1 MEDLLMKMSRLII
14 ENYRNFE
21 KIDLQIS
28 NLNVLFGVNDI
39 GKTNL
44 LSAIRMLLDPQCRR
58 IGFVDSDYHLKDTT
72 KKIRI
77 VLGIDV
83 SDEDDEDTK
92 KIFAKAKVIRSG
104 KDTLY
109 ISLETKY
116 NAENLFSEIQMSWG
130 DDLEDLESL
139 QLTQQFR
146 CEIDNIFNV
155 IYIDSSIQL
164 ENVFKRYARTLFQNP
179 KSLEESEKES
189 LGECIENLNSMIS
202 GIKLIDK
209 FQDDLSKEYG
219 HYREEEL
226 EIKIKS
232 EVEMDNIYSKLIPYI
247 SYENGKTYPTAGDG
261 RKKIVE
267 YSILGMESRES
278 EKKKVN
284 VFLIEELENHLHRS
298 LQISLSFQLFE
309 DRLFRHM
316 FITTHSSL
324 IVSRM
329 DKVTLVKLY
338 NPEKVCGKSVEYIVP
353 KEYKKNKAKLNTE
366 LSEAIFAEKVLLVEG
381 PSEKILF
388 ERVLGD
394 ISPKYECKDRYI
406 LQVDGVAFKTYYE
419 ILNKL
424 GIRCLIKTDNDLKYF
439 EKERKIEFSGINRCA
454 EIAKIGKKNKR
465 TLSLALSKEQFD
477 NNRKKYQLKYFNEF
491 EKTIVELKKRGIY
504 LSIIDLE
511 NDLYEV
517 ISKTM
522 DQYVKSAGGRTNPID
537 YLQKAKQNRMVELCE
552 RITKADSKAIFED
565 DKFLCIKELIQ

>member
-1 MEDLLMKMSRLII
+1 
-14 ENYRNFE
+14 
-21 KIDLQIS
+21 
-28 NLNVLFGVNDI
+28 
-39 GKTNL
+39 
-44 LSAIRMLLDPQCRR
+44 
-58 IGFVDSDYHLKDTT
+58 
-72 KKIRI
+72 
-77 VLGIDV
+77 
-83 SDEDDEDTK
+83 
-92 KIFAKAKVIRSG
+92 
-104 KDTLY
+104 
-109 ISLETKY
+109 
-116 NAENLFSEIQMSWG
+116 
-130 DDLEDLESL
+130 
-139 QLTQQFR
+139 
-146 CEIDNIFNV
+146 
-155 IYIDSSIQL
+155 
-164 ENVFKRYARTLFQNP
+164 
-179 KSLEESEKES
+179 
-189 LGECIENLNSMIS
+189 
-202 GIKLIDK
+202 
-209 FQDDLSKEYG
+209 
-219 HYREEEL
+219 
-226 EIKIKS
+226 
-232 EVEMDNIYSKLIPYI
+232 
-247 SYENGKTYPTAGDG
+247 
-261 RKKIVE
+261 
-267 YSILGMESRES
+267 
-278 EKKKVN
+278 
-284 VFLIEELENHLHRS
+284 
-298 LQISLSFQLFE
+298 
-309 DRLFRHM
+309 M

-381 PSEKILF
+381 PSEKIVF

>member
-1 MEDLLMKMSRLII
+1 MKLSRLIV
-14 ENYRNFE
+14 ENYRNF
-21 KIDLQIS
+21 KGIDLKIS
-28 NLNVLFGVNDI
+28 NLNVLFGINDI

-58 IGFVDSDYHLKDTT
+58 IGFVDSDYHLKDTS
-72 KKIRI
+72 KRIRI
-77 VLGIDV
+77 VLGIDI
-83 SDEDDEDTK
+83 SDEDDDDTK
-92 KIFAKAKVIRSG
+92 KIFAKAKVIGSG
-104 KDTLY
+104 NDTLY
-109 ISLETKY
+109 ISLETRY
-116 NAENLFSEIQMSWG
+116 NTENLFSEIQMSWG
-130 DDLEDLESL
+130 DDLEDLEPL
-139 QLTQQFR
+139 QMTQQFR
-146 CEIDNIFNV
+146 CDVDNIFNV

-179 KSLEESEKES
+179 KSIEESEKAN
-189 LGECIENLNSMIS
+189 LRECIETLNSTIS

-209 FQDDLSKEYG
+209 FQNDLSREYE
-219 HYREEEL
+219 HYREEGL

-232 EVEMDNIYSKLIPYI
+232 EIEMDNIYSKLVPYI

-267 YSILGMESRES
+267 YSILGMESRDS

-284 VFLIEELENHLHRS
+284 IFLIEELENHLHRS

-329 DKVTLVKLY
+329 DKVTLIKLY
-338 NPEKVCGKSVEYIVP
+338 NPENVCGKSVEYIVP
-353 KEYKKNKAKLNTE
+353 REYKKNKAKLNAE

-388 ERVLGD
+388 ERVLND
-394 ISPKYECKDRYI
+394 ISPKYECKGRYI

-419 ILNKL
+419 ILDKL
-424 GIRCLIKTDNDLKYF
+424 GIRCLIKTDNDLKYY
-439 EKERKIEFSGINRCA
+439 EEEGKIEFSGINRCA
-454 EIAKIGKKNKR
+454 EIAQLSKKNKR
-465 TLSLALSKEQFD
+465 ALTPVLSKKEFVKD
-477 NNRKKYQLKYFNEF
+477 RKQYQLKFFNEF
-491 EKTIVELKKRGIY
+491 SKTIEKLKAKGIY
-504 LSIIDLE
+504 LSTIDLE

-517 ISKTM
+517 IPKTM
-522 DQYVKSAGGRTNPID
+522 DQYVRSAGGRMNSIN
-537 YLQKAKQNRMVELCE
+537 YMQKAKQNRMVELCE
-552 RITKADSKAIFED
+552 RITKTDSKNIFEN

>member
-1 MEDLLMKMSRLII
+1 MKLSRLIV
-14 ENYRNFE
+14 ENYRNF
-21 KIDLQIS
+21 KDIDLEIS
-28 NLNVLFGVNDI
+28 NLNVLFGINDI

-58 IGFVDSDYHLKDTT
+58 VGFVDSDYHLKDTS

-92 KIFAKAKVIRSG
+92 KIFAKVKVIRSD

-109 ISLETKY
+109 ISLETQY
-116 NAENLFSEIQMSWG
+116 NTENLFSEIQMSWG
-130 DDLEDLESL
+130 DDLEDLEPL

-146 CEIDNIFNV
+146 CDVDNIFNV

-179 KSLEESEKES
+179 KSIEESEKAD
-189 LGECIENLNSMIS
+189 LRECIETLNSTIS

-209 FQDDLSKEYG
+209 FQNDLSREYE

-232 EVEMDNIYSKLIPYI
+232 EMEMDNIYSKLVPYI

-267 YSILGMESRES
+267 YSILGMESRDN

-284 VFLIEELENHLHRS
+284 IFLIEELENHLHRS

-329 DKVTLVKLY
+329 DKVTLIKLY
-338 NPEKVCGKSVEYIVP
+338 NPESVYGKSVEYIVP
-353 KEYKKNKAKLNTE
+353 RAYKKNKAKLNAE

-388 ERVLGD
+388 ERVLND
-394 ISPKYECKDRYI
+394 ISPKYECKGRYI

-419 ILNKL
+419 ILEKL
-424 GIRCLIKTDNDLKYF
+424 GIRCLVKTDNDLKYY
-439 EKERKIEFSGINRCA
+439 EDKGEIEFSGINRCA
-454 EIAKIGKKNKR
+454 EIAQLGKKNKR
-465 TLSLALSKEQFD
+465 RLTPILSKRQF
-477 NNRKKYQLKYFNEF
+477 NKERKEYQLRFFKEF
-491 EKTIVELKKRGIY
+491 GKTIEKLKAKGVY
-504 LSIIDLE
+504 LSTIDLE

-517 ISKTM
+517 IPKTM
-522 DQYVKSAGGRTNPID
+522 DRFVKSAGGRMNSID

-552 RITKADSKAIFED
+552 KMTKTDSKMIFEN
-565 DKFLCIKELIQ
+565 DKFFCIKELIQ